1 MKGKKSDKENKSKKI
16 EIKIK
21 KETESKQL
29 SIEENEDISEN
40 EYDPKIDP
48 EQIVIFDCEL
58 DSIDEFK
65 AVDLIYL
72 VDTTGSMNCYLKGVK
87 KLMRK
92 IMWDIQKCLSQF
104 LFDELDLLKVG
115 IVSYKD
121 HEDENKTYLTNVD
134 IDLTG
139 NLKEVN
145 NTIISLSCG
154 GGKDEPE
161 CALDGL
167 KTAIDNI
174 SWRKQ
179 SIKFIYHILDAPCHG
194 KKYNNIEGDKFESC
208 PNNIDVE
215 QLFIKIRNKNI
226 NYCIIKLN
234 DSINMMLQEFKKMIN
249 FEILTPKIY
258 YDKNDIMTQE

>member
-1 MKGKKSDKENKSKKI
+1 
-16 EIKIK
+16 
-21 KETESKQL
+21 
-29 SIEENEDISEN
+29 
-40 EYDPKIDP
+40 
-48 EQIVIFDCEL
+48 
-58 DSIDEFK
+58 
-65 AVDLIYL
+65 
-72 VDTTGSMNCYLKGVK
+72 
-87 KLMRK
+87 
-92 IMWDIQKCLSQF
+92 MWDIQKCLSQF

-258 YDKNDIMTQE
+258 YDKNDIMSQE